1 MRQLWLEKIGYAH
14 GGLRLDNILIDVN
27 KDIKIADF
35 DATVE
40 IGSELLAG
48 ALPWA
53 KEDAQGNCPQA
64 GPETEQFSLGSC
76 MFNIRYGHPPYAEL
90 ESPVWYEY
98 MSHQRYP
105 PTPKGDDI
113 GDIIQACWRGDYAS
127 IEQLEDHI
135 SLVLGIVPRK
145 SMSPWMVVSHSVR
158 FWCLRVESHAWLA
171 GQRLQACP
179 TLGNRLRLWRWWLVN
194 SFCTVFQ

>member
-1 MRQLWLEKIGYAH
+1 MAAYRRQFDTLRYNFLDQGNSGIAYTISQHIILKCPTLREEKSHVEKHVNNA
-14 GGLRLDNILIDVN
+14 NTASIDHE
-27 KDIKIADF
+27 KDIYTAM
-35 DATVE
+35 ASY
-40 IGSELLAG
+40 GRHPNAASYLLARS
-48 ALPWA
+48 PWA

-76 MFNIRYGHPPYAEL
+76 IFNIRYGHPPYAEL

-127 IEQLEDHI
+127 IE
-135 SLVLGIVPRK
+135 
-145 SMSPWMVVSHSVR
+145 
-158 FWCLRVESHAWLA
+158 
-171 GQRLQACP
+171 
-179 TLGNRLRLWRWWLVN
+179 
-194 SFCTVFQ
+194 